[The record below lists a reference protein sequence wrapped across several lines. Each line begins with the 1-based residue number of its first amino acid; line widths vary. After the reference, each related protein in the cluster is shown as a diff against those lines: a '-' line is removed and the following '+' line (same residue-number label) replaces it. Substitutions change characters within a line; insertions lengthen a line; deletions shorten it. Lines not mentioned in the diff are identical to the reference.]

1 MVLMSAVT
9 FHSSCH
15 PIRTRPPDPAS
26 RAMTSRH
33 PAPACSA
40 ALEPNPSSSLEGD
53 AHHCYDGRMGVGKSG
68 GGAPPSGMG
77 SDEADRSLG
86 TQLVT
91 AHHNQGIPT
100 VYTPAEAALIL
111 RVTKSWLER
120 QAAARKIPFTMLGH
134 SYRFTPAHLTA
145 IVRMHEQL
153 PAAPD
158 SRGDSQTRSRHL
170 SAERR
175 MEGQAPAPL
184 RPRPRNGP
192 RRAA

>member
-1 MVLMSAVT
+1 M
-9 FHSSCH
+9 
-15 PIRTRPPDPAS
+15 RQRRPQRWNPPTAS
-26 RAMTSRH
+26 
-33 PAPACSA
+33 
-40 ALEPNPSSSLEGD
+40 LLQGD
-53 AHHCYDGRMGVGKSG
+53 AHHCYDSHMVVSEPGS
-68 GGAPPSGMG
+68 GAPPSGMG
-77 SDEADRSLG
+77 SDEADRSRG
-86 TQLVT
+86 TQLT
-91 AHHNQGIPT
+91 ATHHNQGIPT

-158 SRGDSQTRSRHL
+158 SRGDSRTRSRHL
-170 SAERR
+170 SAERHVG
-175 MEGQAPAPL
+175 GQAPAPL